1 MSIDANRVR
10 DWFQSNR
17 PDFPEEDIE
26 SLLDFS
32 KSNGNRK
39 NANWDSVK
47 SAWSDSLLQSGK
59 ITSKAAKEEAKSIL
73 GDLFND
79 AKYGM
84 AFKRWRESRGLS
96 QVEQIGNLR
105 VYAEDF
111 LPNTPM
117 GKIKGLVQSNKP
129 VDLASI
135 LKNHRSLVKEANE
148 YLSQSGYGKQ
158 GTIWRRLD
166 E

>member
-1 MSIDANRVR
+1 M
-10 DWFQSNR
+10 
-17 PDFPEEDIE
+17 
-26 SLLDFS
+26 
-32 KSNGNRK
+32 
-39 NANWDSVK
+39 
-47 SAWSDSLLQSGK
+47 LQSGK
-59 ITSKAAKEEAKSIL
+59 ITSKQAKEEAKSIL

-117 GKIKGLVQSNKP
+117 GKIKGLVQANKA

-135 LKNHRSLVKEANE
+135 LKNHRSLVREANE
-148 YLSQSGYGKQ
+148 YLSQNGYGKQ
-158 GTIWRRLD
+158 GTIWRLLD